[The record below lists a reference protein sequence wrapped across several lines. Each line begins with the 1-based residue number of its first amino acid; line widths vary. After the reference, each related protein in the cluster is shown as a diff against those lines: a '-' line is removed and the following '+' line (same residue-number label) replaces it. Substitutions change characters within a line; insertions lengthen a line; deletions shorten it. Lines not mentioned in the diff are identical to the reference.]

1 MSTMHKAMATAS
13 GYTSPRFSGVH
24 DAFESN
30 LRNGDDIGASVAV
43 YHHGEL
49 VVDLWGGARDT
60 SGTPY
65 PEDALHVGY
74 SVTKGV
80 MGVVLA
86 SLVDTGEVDLDVPV
100 SAYWPEFGAAGK
112 DGVLVRE
119 LASHRAGLPAFDEPV
134 TKADLADWDACVR
147 RLARQ
152 EPAWYPGIRHGYHA
166 LTLGY
171 LVGEVTRRASGKRVG
186 ALLRE
191 RFAQDSDLQAWIG
204 LPTEH
209 NGRVVTYQDASPTP
223 GIGALLAR
231 SAETAGTP
239 THAAFNNPVITAELF
254 NDPALWRPEIP
265 AANGVFD
272 ARSLARLYSGVVDGP
287 LRAISPTTVDRV
299 RRQQVH
305 GPDEVLVDQ
314 PTRFGTVFGLS
325 SPRQPMLGPGS
336 FGHDGL
342 GGHLAFAHPESGI
355 AFAFLTNRAI
365 PDPTPHTRLWRL
377 LSAVAAAL

>member
-1 MSTMHKAMATAS
+1 MSTRYQAVATAS
-13 GYTSPRFSGVH
+13 GYTSPRFSGVQ

-30 LRNGDDIGASVAV
+30 LRNGDDLGASVAV

-49 VVDLWGGARDT
+49 VVDLWGGVRDT
-60 SGTPY
+60 SGTSY

-74 SVTKGV
+74 STTKGV
-80 MGVVLA
+80 MGLVLA
-86 SLVDTGEVDLDVPV
+86 GLVDTGEVDLDAPV
-100 SAYWPEFGAAGK
+100 SAYWPEFGAGK
-112 DGVLVRE
+112 EGLLVRE

-134 TKADLADWDACVR
+134 TAADLADWDGCVR

-171 LVGEVTRRASGKRVG
+171 LVGEVVRRASGKSVG

-191 RFAQDSDLQAWIG
+191 RFAQSADLQAWIG

-209 NGRVVTYQDASPTP
+209 NHRVVTYLEASPTP
-223 GIGALLAR
+223 GIGACLATA
-231 SAETAGTP
+231 AEAPGTL
-239 THAAFNNPVITAELF
+239 THATFNNPVITADLF

-272 ARSLARLYSGVVDGP
+272 ARSLARLYSSVVDGP
-287 LRAISPTTVDRV
+287 LRAISPSTVDRV

-305 GPDEVLVDQ
+305 GPDQVLVDQ
-314 PTRFGTVFGLS
+314 PTRFGTVFELS
-325 SPRQPMLGPGS
+325 NPRQPMLGPGS

-377 LSAVAAAL
+377 LSAVTAAL